1 MDKTRFA
8 ALAATFLIAGASH
21 AQDKLNLVLN
31 WLPGADHAPLFYA
44 QKMGWFKQ
52 AGLDVS
58 LENGKGSTYSLLKV
72 ASGESALGIV
82 DMATAMQG
90 RDKGADV
97 VGIYVI
103 YANSPYGIYWK
114 KSSGIRNVLDLKG
127 KKLGNPPGD
136 AARVMWPA
144 IAKTVGLAADDI
156 TWVNVAPEGK
166 IAALQSGA
174 IAATTHFYSV
184 HYVYER
190 TFGSDLGF
198 VATRELGFNPYGNA
212 IVANRAYLE
221 KNKAALAKFVPVV
234 QRAYAACLQNPQPC
248 NEYLAE
254 VASQKLEDVNASWKN
269 VETLLVDDTSRKVAL
284 GGFDPKRVEA
294 DYNVVRDVFNVKPFK
309 PADVFTNDFL
319 DKGIKTK

>member
-1 MDKTRFA
+1 MKKKIVAATA
-8 ALAATFLIAGASH
+8 ALLVVAMAH
-21 AQDKLNLVLN
+21 AEDKLNIVLN

-44 QKMGWFKQ
+44 QKMGWFKE

-58 LENGKGSTYSLLKV
+58 IENGKGSMNSLLKV
-72 ASGESALGIV
+72 ASGDSALGIV
-82 DMATAMQG
+82 DIPTALQG

-97 VGIYVI
+97 VGVYVI

-114 KSSGIRNVLDLKG
+114 KSSGIRNVMDLKG

-144 IAKTVGLAADDI
+144 IAKAVGLGPNDV

-190 TFGSDLGF
+190 TFGADLGY
-198 VATRELGFNPYGNA
+198 VATRDLGFNPYGNA

-221 KNKAALAKFVPVV
+221 KNKAVLAKFVPIV
-234 QRAYAACLQNPQPC
+234 QRAYAACLQNPAPC

-254 VASQKLEDVNASWKN
+254 ASSQKLDDVSASWKN
-269 VETLLVDDTSRKVAL
+269 VATILVDDTSRKVAL
-284 GGFDPKRVEA
+284 GAFDANRMEADYKVTREIFGLKPFDPKIA
-294 DYNVVRDVFNVKPFK
+294 Y
-309 PADVFTNDFL
+309 TNEFL
-319 DKGIKTK
+319 DKGIKAN